1 MDLEKVHAHQP
12 KIQSGSLV
20 EVVKTEDPYVQSYM
34 DYLLGRVVRCEQDE
48 ELREHRVSVTKDC
61 MLYSGFA
68 VKAMDQNAYLT
79 PYIGQDAI
87 QRQIIS
93 KTAELQDAE
102 KAAKAANAKISEIRP
117 IIENEWFFTED
128 YIASTVTDVFHQHE
142 KLPDIQQQLDDII
155 QKIDQIKIIGED
167 IQETRDF
174 IGDWK
179 REKQETVEKRIP
191 ELNAKQEQSYALF
204 GRAIHR
210 TIYNIAGNSS
220 L

>member
-1 MDLEKVHAHQP
+1 M
-12 KIQSGSLV
+12 
-20 EVVKTEDPYVQSYM
+20 KTEDPYVQSYM
-34 DYLLGRVVRCEQDE
+34 DYLLGRVVRCERDE

-68 VKAMDQNAYLT
+68 VKAMDQNAYLP

-117 IIENEWFFTED
+117 IIENEWFLTED

-155 QKIDQIKIIGED
+155 QKIDQIDLFWLQTMEKKIEDVKFQIKINGED
-167 IQETRDF
+167 IQETRDS
-174 IGDWK
+174 IGDK
-179 REKQETVEKRIP
+179 K
-191 ELNAKQEQSYALF
+191 L
-204 GRAIHR
+204 
-210 TIYNIAGNSS
+210 
-220 L
+220 